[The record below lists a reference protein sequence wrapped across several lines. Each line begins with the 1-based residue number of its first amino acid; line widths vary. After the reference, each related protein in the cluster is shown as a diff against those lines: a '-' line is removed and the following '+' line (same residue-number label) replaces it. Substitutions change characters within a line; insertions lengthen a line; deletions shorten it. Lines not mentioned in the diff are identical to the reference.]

1 MHRRHAT
8 ATQHVAI
15 VAAARFTKGP
25 HTADRPDRCLA
36 DSQNRSCCLRRRTDL
51 LRGTA
56 HVMSAVHTLLWRRTD
71 RQELHV
77 RATPQGCSHMA
88 QAGPTH

>member
-1 MHRRHAT
+1 MQFAVLDVDTGAPASRAT
-8 ATQHVAI
+8 LSRSGEVQQLLSIAVFDMVRGAVQGEKTG
-15 VAAARFTKGP
+15 KNCGP
-25 HTADRPDRCLA
+25 
-36 DSQNRSCCLRRRTDL
+36 Q
-51 LRGTA
+51 
-56 HVMSAVHTLLWRRTD
+56 TD